1 MSDLMDRMMDKFTV
15 DDGCWE
21 WTAAKTSEG
30 YGAIGKGAREEGT
43 LLAHRVMYES
53 LVGLIPD
60 GLVIDHL
67 CRNRG
72 CVNPTHMEPVT
83 TRENVLRGEGL
94 TAQQARRIRCPAG
107 HFYTGTNSRGDRIC
121 LTCIYGQRKGH
132 YV

>member
-1 MSDLMDRMMDKFTV
+1 MSDLMYRMMDKFTV
-15 DDGCWE
+15 DNGCWE

-30 YGAIGKGAREEGT
+30 YGAIGKGSREEGT
-43 LLAHRVMYES
+43 VLAHRVMYEA
-53 LVGLIPD
+53 LVGPIPN

-83 TRENVLRGEGL
+83 TRENILRGEGL
-94 TAQQARRIRCPAG
+94 TAQQARRTHCPAG
-107 HFYTGTNSRGDRIC
+107 HSYASKNSRGDRIC
-121 LTCIYGQRKGH
+121 LTCIYAQRKGR